1 MIRILNVDL
10 KNTFCTSHNI
20 LYAVK
25 DQYLLHMNIIVP
37 PDNSDG
43 VLYPL
48 VMYVQGSGWRK
59 QKMIKSMPYLMEF
72 SKKGYVMAI
81 VEYRYSEIASFP
93 AQIKDMKTAIRF
105 MMKNAKEYNADIDK
119 MVIAGD
125 SSGAHTAV
133 MTEMTKDLQEF
144 SDENLEL
151 GDLPIKAVIDLFGP
165 TDLSKMG
172 TPQDTRDHLSANSTE
187 GKLFGGKNILEIQNL
202 VQQAN
207 PIAYINK
214 EKARA
219 PYLIIH
225 GTSDTIVNPSQSDM
239 LYEALNNAGK
249 QVEMIKITGAVHFGD
264 PFWKPEVM
272 EIMDSFIQS
281 AICRV

>member
-10 KNTFCTSHNI
+10 KNTFCTAQTI
-20 LYAVK
+20 EYAVK
-25 DQYLLHMNIIVP
+25 DQYSLHMNIIIP
-37 PDNSDG
+37 PDNNEG

-59 QKMIKSMPYLMEF
+59 QKMVKSMPYLMEF
-72 SKKGYVMAI
+72 SKKGYVIAI
-81 VEYRYSEIASFP
+81 VEYRYSEIAPFP

-105 MMKNAKEYNADIDK
+105 MMEHAKDYNADIEK

-144 SDENLEL
+144 SDESLEM
-151 GDLPIKAVIDLFGP
+151 GALPIKAVIDLFGP
-165 TDLSKMG
+165 TDFSKMT
-172 TPQDTRDHLSANSTE
+172 TPQAPRDHTSADSTT
-187 GKLFGGKNILEIQNL
+187 GKLFGGKSILEIPNL
-202 VQQAN
+202 VQKAN
-207 PIAYINK
+207 PIVYINE

-225 GTSDTIVNPSQSDM
+225 GSSDPIVDPSQSDM
-239 LYEALNNAGK
+239 LYEALNNSNK
-249 QVEMIKITGAVHFGD
+249 RVEMIKIPGAVHFGD
-264 PFWKPEVM
+264 PFWKPEIM
-272 EIMDSFIQS
+272 EIMDCFIQS
-281 AICRV
+281 VI

>member
-10 KNTFCTSHNI
+10 KNTFCTAHNI
-20 LYAVK
+20 QYAVK
-25 DQYLLHMNIIVP
+25 DQYLLYMNIIIP
-37 PDNSDG
+37 PDNSEG

-59 QKMIKSMPYLMEF
+59 QKMVKSMPYLMEF
-72 SKKGYVMAI
+72 SKKGYVIAI
-81 VEYRYSEIASFP
+81 VEYRYSKIASFP

-105 MMKNAKEYNADIDK
+105 MMEHAKEYNADIDK

-144 SDENLEL
+144 SDENLEI

-165 TDLSKMG
+165 TDISKMN
-172 TPQDTRDHLSANSTE
+172 TPQVPRDNMSADSTA
-187 GKLFGGKNILEIQNL
+187 GMFFGGKNILEIPNL

-207 PIAYINK
+207 PIIYTNK
-214 EKARA
+214 EKTRV

-225 GTSDTIVNPSQSDM
+225 GTSDTTVDISQSDM
-239 LYEALNNAGK
+239 LYEALSNAGK
-249 QVEMIKITGAVHFGD
+249 RVEMIKITGAVHFGD

-272 EIMDSFIQS
+272 EIMDCFIQS
-281 AICRV
+281 TFC

>member
-1 MIRILNVDL
+1 MIKILNVDL
-10 KNTFCTSHNI
+10 KNTFCTAQSI
-20 LYAVK
+20 EFAVK
-25 DQYLLHMNIIVP
+25 DRYSLHMNIIMP
-37 PDNSDG
+37 PDNNDG

-59 QKMIKSMPYLMEF
+59 QKMVKSMPYLMEF
-72 SKKGYVMAI
+72 SKKGYVIAI
-81 VEYRYSEIASFP
+81 VENRYSGIASFP
-93 AQIKDMKTAIRF
+93 AQIKDTKTAIRY
-105 MMKNAKEYNADIDK
+105 MMGHAKEYNADIEK

-125 SSGAHTAV
+125 SSGAHTAI

-151 GDLPIKAVIDLFGP
+151 GDLPIKAVIDLFGS

-172 TPQDTRDHLSANSTE
+172 TPQDPRDHISANSTE
-187 GKLFGGKNILEIQNL
+187 GKYFGGKNILEIPDL

-207 PIAYINK
+207 PITYINK
-214 EKARA
+214 EKTRV

-225 GTSDTIVNPSQSDM
+225 GTDDRIVDPSQSDM
-239 LYEALNNAGK
+239 LYEALNNADK
-249 QVEMIKITGAVHFGD
+249 RVEMIKIPGAVHFGD

-272 EIMDSFIQS
+272 EIMDNFIKS
-281 AICRV
+281 AIG